1 MRGRTIALIALAFC
15 GHAAVAIAQT
25 SGGQT
30 TEPDESRI
38 GAEMRLERKLLA
50 ENCGSLKTL
59 TSCATSIVTGHPLH
73 VSFGSLAPLNG
84 FGGGPAIVTHFTP
97 RNWRI
102 TWSGDAVWAGGGA
115 WRAGMYLKMFRTR
128 IEPPRL
134 AQPGEKPRQ
143 IRITEYP
150 VYTAYAQTISLPSLA
165 FYGIGAD
172 TPVSNKVAYGMT
184 ETIIGGSA
192 TIPIGK
198 LVPPLRLSVLLEA
211 NGRLFDIRDGELDGV
226 PTIGS
231 GFTEATA
238 PGLDTQPNYMQFG
251 EGVRIRPWLF
261 NDRLQLNY
269 TFMYQQFLSTA
280 GNNLL
285 PPPAIS
291 SYSFQRWTIDLE
303 HVVPLYRTAGGPV
316 LRNERNTPNEC
327 SVSQSVHDCASI
339 TRDRWGSVNFRALI
353 SESQVGFGAAVP
365 FYLQSTLGGSDINSQ
380 RTLASYDDY
389 RFRGPHVIL
398 FQGGIEHALWGPI
411 GAQLTFEGGKVAAQQ
426 DALNFDGWRH
436 SIGVGMTVRAGG
448 FPVLNASWHT
458 GGPEGH
464 HFIITMDA
472 ALLGGGSRPS
482 LR

>member
-1 MRGRTIALIALAFC
+1 MKGRTIALIALVVC
-15 GHAAVAIAQT
+15 GHAAAAIAQT
-25 SGGQT
+25 GGAQT
-30 TEPDESRI
+30 TDPNESRI
-38 GAEMRLERKLLA
+38 GAEMRLQRELLA
-50 ENCGSLKTL
+50 ESCGSFKTL

-73 VSFGSLAPLNG
+73 VSFGSIAPLNG

-97 RNWRI
+97 KNWRM
-102 TWSGDAVWAGGGA
+102 TWSGGAVFAGGGA
-115 WRAGMYLKMFRTR
+115 WRAGTYFKAFRTK

-134 AQPGEKPRQ
+134 AKPGERLRP

-172 TPVSNKVAYGMT
+172 TPVEAKTADGMT
-184 ETIIGGSA
+184 ETIFGGSA
-192 TIPIGK
+192 TVPFGK
-198 LVPPLRLSVLLEA
+198 VVPALRLSVVLEG

-226 PTIGS
+226 PVIGS
-231 GFTEATA
+231 GFTEHTA
-238 PGLDTQPNYMQFG
+238 PGLDTQPNFAQFG

-261 NDRLQLNY
+261 NDRLQLSY
-269 TFMYQQFLSTA
+269 TFLYQQFLSTE

-285 PPPAIS
+285 PLPAIS
-291 SYSFQRWTIDLE
+291 SYSFQRWTIDLN
-303 HVVPLYRTAGGPV
+303 HVIPLYRTGGGPV
-316 LRNERNTPNEC
+316 VRDERNTPNEC
-327 SVSQSVHDCASI
+327 SISQSVHECASV
-339 TRDRWGSVNFRALI
+339 TRDRWGSVNFRAFI
-353 SESQVGFGAAVP
+353 SKSQVDAGAAVP
-365 FYLQSTLGGSDINSQ
+365 FYLQSTLGGSDINSE

-411 GAQLTFEGGKVAAQQ
+411 GAQLMFEGGKVAAQP
-426 DALNFDGWRH
+426 DPLDFNDWRH
-436 SIGVGMTVRAGG
+436 SVGVGMTIRAGG